1 MFRTKAQLC
10 SWLLGPML
18 ATGLSLLHYPA
29 FTELLSHLALK
40 NRLSKAQPKL
50 LELEIHVLVSQ
61 HGHGKITVGDS
72 HKYGDSP
79 SIFYQ
84 KEVEDLIRSC
94 LSSFITLPDAQIS
107 DRWLGNYVCHL
118 FGEPWIYKPIDGV
131 MLVNGIGGVGMTTS
145 FGVAQE
151 VFPEY

>member
-29 FTELLSHLALK
+29 FTELPSHLALK

-61 HGHGKITVGDS
+61 HGHGKITVGDP
-72 HKYGDSP
+72 HEYEDSP
-79 SIFYQ
+79 SMFYQ
-84 KEVEDLIRSC
+84 KEIEDLISSY
-94 LSSFITLPDAQIS
+94 LSSFSYFARCTGFRKVVGQLCEPPLWRTLD
-107 DRWLGNYVCHL
+107 L
-118 FGEPWIYKPIDGV
+118 
-131 MLVNGIGGVGMTTS
+131 
-145 FGVAQE
+145 
-151 VFPEY
+151 